1 MSSYLFM
8 GIVQNNLF
16 IRKERKEKKR
26 KKKVS
31 RSRRTPVKN
40 NNIII
45 NRLPLLREHGKSRKN
60 LHPGHESVVM
70 G

>member
-1 MSSYLFM
+1 MSSYLFI
-8 GIVQNNLF
+8 GIGQNNF
-16 IRKERKEKKR
+16 IIRKKRKEKKR

-31 RSRRTPVKN
+31 RSRRTPIKN

-45 NRLPLLREHGKSRKN
+45 NRGFVLGSYGKSRKN
-60 LHPGHESVVM
+60 LYTRHESVVV